1 MISKKWGSLACL
13 FVVSLLTACSSQEP
27 NDIHQTQSVTTDLS
41 DISVETALTAITN
54 VSDGK
59 GSYKDDHFEMNGTF
73 LNDKLIDGVLILY
86 YTDSTVTFS
95 VKDEE
100 IDFDHVSVSFE
111 DGGTRVIHYTPESYE
126 PLV

>member
-59 GSYKDDHFEMNGTF
+59 GS
-73 LNDKLIDGVLILY
+73 
-86 YTDSTVTFS
+86 
-95 VKDEE
+95 
-100 IDFDHVSVSFE
+100 
-111 DGGTRVIHYTPESYE
+111 
-126 PLV
+126 